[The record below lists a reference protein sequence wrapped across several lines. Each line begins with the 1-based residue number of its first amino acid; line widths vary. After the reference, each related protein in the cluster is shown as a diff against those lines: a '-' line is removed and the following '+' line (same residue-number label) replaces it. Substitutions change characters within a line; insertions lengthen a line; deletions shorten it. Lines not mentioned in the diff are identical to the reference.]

1 MELFVSNK
9 KRVLCEKSVWYL
21 NDQPQL
27 LNIDIAQT
35 FSLIMQASAVAKNV
49 SDMLI

>member
-1 MELFVSNK
+1 MVF
-9 KRVLCEKSVWYL
+9 CEKSVWYL

-27 LNIDIAQT
+27 LNIDFAQQ
-35 FSLIMQASAVAKNV
+35 FSLIMQAFPVAKNV